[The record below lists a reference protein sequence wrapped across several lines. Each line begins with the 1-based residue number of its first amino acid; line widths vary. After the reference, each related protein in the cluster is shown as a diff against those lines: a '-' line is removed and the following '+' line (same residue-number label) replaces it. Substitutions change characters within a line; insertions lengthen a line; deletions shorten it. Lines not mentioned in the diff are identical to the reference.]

1 MKNFSLFILIIFTLN
16 SCGGFKDAG
25 KVLRN
30 EKIKTT
36 DEFLVKKKEPLELPP
51 DYNKLPKPGSLEE
64 KNNKNEEDKIREI
77 LKANKKNKKNDS
89 NENSSIEKI
98 ILNEIKR

>member
-1 MKNFSLFILIIFTLN
+1 MKNFNILILIFFTLY

-36 DEFLVKKKEPLELPP
+36 DEFLVKKKEPLVLPP
-51 DYNKLPKPGSLEE
+51 DYNKIPEPGSMKE
-64 KNNKNEEDKIREI
+64 KNSKNEGDKIKEI
-77 LKANKKNKKNDS
+77 LKIKENNNSENVGNGSDLLNNMKK
-89 NENSSIEKI
+89 KI
-98 ILNEIKR
+98 Q

>member
-1 MKNFSLFILIIFTLN
+1 MKIKLLVIIILFLNACSGFSE
-16 SCGGFKDAG
+16 AG

-51 DYNKLPKPGSLEE
+51 DYDKIPEPGSMEE
-64 KNNKNEEDKIREI
+64 KVNKNEGDKIKEI
-77 LKANKKNKKNDS
+77 LKVNKENKKNNS
-89 NENSSIEKI
+89 NQDSSIEKI